1 MARRLVFV
9 SIRPERVY
17 IIPFRFFLN
26 REEFAYVKEK
36 KNCSW
41 RTLFRVTLE
50 FPPPRWFHYFALSFT
65 FQVNFGWSELWLK
78 LTEKHCSD

>member
-1 MARRLVFV
+1 M
-9 SIRPERVY
+9 S
-17 IIPFRFFLN
+17 
-26 REEFAYVKEK
+26 KK

-65 FQVNFGWSELWLK
+65 FQVWEMETKGAHQQPVSCHRPIASVGPLN
-78 LTEKHCSD
+78 T